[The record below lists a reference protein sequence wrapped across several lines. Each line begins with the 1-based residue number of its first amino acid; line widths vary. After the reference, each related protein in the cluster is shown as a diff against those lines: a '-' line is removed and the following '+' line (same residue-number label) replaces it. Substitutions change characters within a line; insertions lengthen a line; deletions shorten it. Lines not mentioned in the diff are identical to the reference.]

1 MQSVHSGLHPAVG
14 ILLCWVGVIGMNLA
28 IWRWVGGWPQLV
40 AHYAQRS
47 PFVGQKWHWQSMAI
61 GMLSYRS
68 CLTVGANAT
77 GLYIAPWW
85 LFRSGHPPIVIPWSE
100 LQVDGPQWWWLMRMY
115 PARTKACPKVVIRIP
130 QRLFQRLAMA
140 SDGRMVLD

>member
-1 MQSVHSGLHPAVG
+1 MQSIMSALHPYLGPFFIISLNFV
-14 ILLCWVGVIGMNLA
+14 L
-28 IWRWVGGWPQLV
+28 WRQVSGFPKLV
-40 AHYAQRS
+40 AHYGQRS

-77 GLYIAPWW
+77 GIYIAPWW
-85 LFRSGHPPIVIPWSE
+85 LFRSGYPPIVIPWSE

-115 PARTKACPKVVIRIP
+115 VVRTNACPKVLIRIP
-130 QRLFQRLAMA
+130 RRLFQQVAIA
-140 SDGRMVLD
+140 SDGRLSGSFD